1 MRTLWHD
8 VRYAARVLLRQPGF
22 AAVAVVTLALG
33 IGANTAIFSVVDA
46 ALLRSLPY
54 RDPARLVHLW
64 ETRRSRDFEQREASY
79 PDFQDWRAGGREVFE
94 GTAGYVQSSFTLLD
108 EGVPEFTRGAAVTA
122 NFFDL
127 LGVGAARGRTF
138 LEGEDAPGAGRV
150 VVLSH
155 GLWLR
160 RFGGSEKAVGKQ
172 IALDGT
178 ACTIVGVLP
187 PEFHFAKVGDA
198 ELWVPLVPPPEVAN
212 LRFMHWVNV
221 VARLRQ
227 GTTLEEARARMGV
240 VAAAVAAADAASH
253 AGTGIRVVPL
263 QEELVGP
270 VKPVLF
276 VLLGAVGFVL
286 LIACTN
292 VANLLLARSTAR
304 RKEIAIRAALGASR
318 WRVVR
323 QLLTESVLLS
333 LAGGAAGLVLALWG
347 VDLLVAAI
355 PAAQLGQ
362 MPYLRHL
369 SLNADVLLF
378 TCALSLATGLVFG
391 LTPALASS
399 RADLQG
405 AMREAARASVSRRAR
420 ALRDSLVVAEV
431 ALALVLL
438 VGAGL
443 LMKSLVRML
452 AVDPGFDT
460 RNLLTL
466 RVALP
471 PERYSDAAKSAAF
484 YDEALRR
491 VGALPGVRGVAEVSN
506 LPLSGDG
513 GTGTPRVVGRPSP
526 EGEFGESHLR
536 TVSANYFDVM
546 GVPVLRG
553 RAFDEHDGPEAPPVV
568 VVNKTFA
575 ERVFP
580 GEDPLAGRITFR
592 FTEGRPPFRIVGV
605 VGDEKITSLDARTTP
620 VIYFPARQGPDASFA
635 LVVRAAAD
643 ADALAGAVRGRLRA
657 LDPEVPVFAER
668 TMERLISD
676 SRATFMRRYP
686 AYITGVFACVAL
698 VLALVGIYGVISYS
712 VTQRTHEIAIRVALG
727 AQTRDVLR
735 MVLRQGLLLAS
746 AGVFAG
752 VAGALALT
760 RLMSGMLFGVSAA
773 DPAVYGGVALLL
785 LSVALLACLVPAR
798 RATKVDPMV
807 ALRYE

>member
-8 VRYAARVLLRQPGF
+8 VRYAARVLVRQPGF

-64 ETRRSRDFEQREASY
+64 ETLRSGDFEQRGASY

-94 GTAGYVQSSFTLLD
+94 GTAGYVQGNFTLLD
-108 EGVPEFTRGAAVTA
+108 EGVPELTRGAAVTA

-138 LEGEDAPGAGRV
+138 LEGEDAPGAERV

-160 RFGGSEKAVGKQ
+160 RFGGSEKAVGKR
-172 IALDGT
+172 IALDGA

-198 ELWVPLVPPPEVAN
+198 ELWVALNPPPEVAN

-227 GTTLEEARARMGV
+227 GTTLEEAQARMGV
-240 VAAAVAAADAASH
+240 AAAAVAAADAASH

-304 RKEIAIRAALGASR
+304 RKEMAIRAALGASR
-318 WRVVR
+318 WRVAR

-333 LAGGAAGLVLALWG
+333 LAGGACGLVLALWG

-355 PAAQLGQ
+355 PAAQLAQ
-362 MPYLRHL
+362 MPYLRGL

-378 TCALSLATGLVFG
+378 AAGLSLATGVLFG
-391 LTPALASS
+391 LAPALAAS
-399 RADLQG
+399 RTDLQE
-405 AMREAARASVSRRAR
+405 AMKEGGRASVSRGSRR
-420 ALRDSLVVAEV
+420 LRDVLVVAEV

-443 LMKSLVRML
+443 LMKSL
-452 AVDPGFDT
+452 T
-460 RNLLTL
+460 
-466 RVALP
+466 
-471 PERYSDAAKSAAF
+471 
-484 YDEALRR
+484 
-491 VGALPGVRGVAEVSN
+491 
-506 LPLSGDG
+506 
-513 GTGTPRVVGRPSP
+513 
-526 EGEFGESHLR
+526 
-536 TVSANYFDVM
+536 
-546 GVPVLRG
+546 
-553 RAFDEHDGPEAPPVV
+553 
-568 VVNKTFA
+568 
-575 ERVFP
+575 
-580 GEDPLAGRITFR
+580 
-592 FTEGRPPFRIVGV
+592 
-605 VGDEKITSLDARTTP
+605 
-620 VIYFPARQGPDASFA
+620 
-635 LVVRAAAD
+635 
-643 ADALAGAVRGRLRA
+643 
-657 LDPEVPVFAER
+657 
-668 TMERLISD
+668 
-676 SRATFMRRYP
+676 
-686 AYITGVFACVAL
+686 
-698 VLALVGIYGVISYS
+698 
-712 VTQRTHEIAIRVALG
+712 
-727 AQTRDVLR
+727 
-735 MVLRQGLLLAS
+735 
-746 AGVFAG
+746 
-752 VAGALALT
+752 
-760 RLMSGMLFGVSAA
+760 
-773 DPAVYGGVALLL
+773 
-785 LSVALLACLVPAR
+785 
-798 RATKVDPMV
+798 
-807 ALRYE
+807 